1 MEQKQPLSSGFN
13 SVTKYKYNLLDVI
26 VVINYPLIGD
36 HFGVRA
42 YWLKF
47 GKHSGSNAND
57 GINLDIDM
65 ACLLYIE

>member
-36 HFGVRA
+36 QFGVPIDWSSANTLGRMQTTEFIWTKIWLA
-42 YWLKF
+42 Y
-47 GKHSGSNAND
+47 
-57 GINLDIDM
+57 
-65 ACLLYIE
+65 YT